1 MEFIGREVEL
11 EFLEKEYAKDSSYVA
26 LIGRQGFG
34 QTALLNCFSANKKAF
49 HFSALIEIESQC
61 ISRFVRDL
69 TLYTGEE
76 YLADKEF
83 EDWDS
88 VFKALAEYRPEE
100 KKLIIIDDVQFLI
113 EANRDFFRILR
124 KGWDDYMA
132 DKKIMLITAGPI
144 MTTTVQYYWS
154 KDGLFKDGVVKG
166 LRLRAFY
173 FLELRNHHPSLNF
186 SQLTEL
192 YTFTGGVPKYL
203 DMFGHGFRIL
213 DDIEEQAMRKSG
225 YHYEMPLLL
234 LEKEVREPATYFSIL
249 NVIAEGNNKLLDIA
263 RALRLKTN
271 SLGPYLSLLIKLNLI
286 ERRIP
291 VTEASPDK
299 SRKGM
304 YAISD
309 HFADFWFKFISPHRV
324 VLEEGN
330 SAYVRKILEENYV
343 EALIHPAYIKI
354 SGEIFASLCEQG
366 KIKFKPDKIGSHW
379 NGDNTSTIDLIAID
393 QKNKRLFV
401 ADCFFLPEGGLVS
414 SDAFGELA
422 RKLANISELSGYK
435 EVYYGFFTNRDFHP
449 ALKALARDDAHVKL
463 IQEID
468 LMA

>member
-11 EFLEKEYAKDSSYVA
+11 EMLETEYAKENSYVA

-34 QTALLNCFSANKKAF
+34 QSALLNRFASNKKVF
-49 HFSALIEIESQC
+49 HFSAMIEIESQC
-61 ISRFVRDL
+61 IRRFVRDMAM
-69 TLYTGEE
+69 YTGEE
-76 YLADKEF
+76 YLKDKELETWESAF
-83 EDWDS
+83 Q
-88 VFKALAEYRPEE
+88 ALAEYKSDE
-100 KKLIIIDDVQFLI
+100 KKLIILDDVQFLI

-124 KGWDDYMA
+124 KCWDDYMA
-132 DKKIMLITAGPI
+132 DKRIMLITAGPL
-144 MTTTVQYYWS
+144 MTTTVQYYFA

-173 FLELRNHHPSLNF
+173 FLELRTHHPSLNF

-192 YTFTGGVPKYL
+192 YTITGGVPKYL
-203 DMFGHGFRIL
+203 DMFGHGFRIM
-213 DDIEEQAMRKSG
+213 DDIEEQVMRKSG
-225 YHYEMPLLL
+225 YHYEMPLQL

-309 HFADFWFKFISPHRV
+309 HFADFWFKFISPNRV

-330 SAYVRKILEENYV
+330 SAYVRKIVEDNYV
-343 EALIHPAYIKI
+343 ESLIHPSYIKI
-354 SGEIFASLCEQG
+354 SREIFTSLCNQG
-366 KIKFKPDKIGSHW
+366 KIKFVPDKIGSHW
-379 NGDNTSTIDLIAID
+379 NGDNTSMIDLIAID
-393 QKNKRLFV
+393 TKNKRLFV
-401 ADCFFLPEGGLVS
+401 ADCFFLPEGGLVP

-422 RKLANISELSGYK
+422 RKLANISELAGYK

-449 ALKALARDDAHVKL
+449 ALKALARDDTHVKL

-468 LMA
+468 LI